1 MLAEFLSEQGE
12 WTQVMPGARACL
24 FSLCERALPLPLRL
38 EPLHF
43 EVLFC
48 LAGMVTLTRRDGS
61 VLRLG
66 TRQVLLLTDISDL
79 TDARVETGLKGVLV
93 AVDARGARES
103 LKTICRL
110 LGRFGLEHGA
120 RCGGGW
126 PAGAAAPWRVPL
138 PGARRPLLT
147 WIVCPRSER
156 ARWCVWKSVELLYL
170 LSAPEEPAAE
180 MAPVLDQEMIR
191 TLAETRRYMEEHL
204 DEPLSISTLS
214 RRACLSATTFKERF
228 RRLYGLPVH
237 TWLQQR
243 RMERAA
249 ELLRDSSLSVL
260 GVAQSVGY
268 SSASQFSGRLP
279 AAVWYVADRVSKK
292 CLNRHNTVRLGDT
305 RGIPSAI
312 LFQHTAG
319 RVCFRAGGD
328 RNETTSLLGLGRRD
342 LHGHGDDY
350 GLQTQ

>member
-1 MLAEFLSEQGE
+1 MLAECLSEQGE

-24 FSLCERALPLPLRL
+24 FSLREKTFPLPLRL
-38 EPLHF
+38 GSLHF

-48 LAGMVTLTRRDGS
+48 LAGGITLTRRDGT

-79 TDARVETGLKGVLV
+79 SDARVGTGLKGVLV

-103 LKTICRL
+103 LKTICSL
-110 LGRFGLEHGA
+110 LGGLNLNTDQVRRWMA
-120 RCGGGW
+120 SRGGCAVEGPSHW
-126 PAGAAAPWRVPL
+126 SQAVFADLDRL
-138 PGARRPLLT
+138 
-147 WIVCPRSER
+147 PRSER

-180 MAPVLDQEMIR
+180 MDPVLGQEMTRIL
-191 TLAETRRYMEEHL
+191 TETRQYMEAHL
-204 DEPLSISTLS
+204 DEPLSILNLS
-214 RRACLSATTFKERF
+214 RRACVSATTFKEGF

-237 TWLQQR
+237 SWLQQR

-268 SSASQFSGRLP
+268 SSASQFSAVFRRQYGMSPTVYRKMSEP
-279 AAVWYVADRVSKK
+279 A
-292 CLNRHNTVRLGDT
+292 
-305 RGIPSAI
+305 
-312 LFQHTAG
+312 
-319 RVCFRAGGD
+319 
-328 RNETTSLLGLGRRD
+328 
-342 LHGHGDDY
+342 
-350 GLQTQ
+350 

>member
-1 MLAEFLSEQGE
+1 MLAEFLSKQGE

-24 FSLCERALPLPLRL
+24 FSLCERSFPLPLRL

-48 LAGMVTLTRRDGS
+48 RVRVTIPA
-61 VLRLG
+61 
-66 TRQVLLLTDISDL
+66 RQNNCD
-79 TDARVETGLKGVLV
+79 
-93 AVDARGARES
+93 
-103 LKTICRL
+103 L
-110 LGRFGLEHGA
+110 LGGLTLNTDQV
-120 RCGGGW
+120 RRWMVSRGGCAVEGPSRW
-126 PAGAAAPWRVPL
+126 SQAAFADLDRL
-138 PGARRPLLT
+138 PQ
-147 WIVCPRSER
+147 SER

-170 LSAPEEPAAE
+170 LSAQGEPAAE

-191 TLAETRRYMEEHL
+191 TLAETRRYMEENL

-214 RRACLSATTFKERF
+214 RRACLSATTFKEGF

-268 SSASQFSGRLP
+268 SSASQFSAAFRRQYGMSPTMYRKMSEP
-279 AAVWYVADRVSKK
+279 A
-292 CLNRHNTVRLGDT
+292 
-305 RGIPSAI
+305 
-312 LFQHTAG
+312 
-319 RVCFRAGGD
+319 
-328 RNETTSLLGLGRRD
+328 
-342 LHGHGDDY
+342 
-350 GLQTQ
+350 